1 MRFRVLILFL
11 GAIFAAS
18 PSFASMAN
26 RYAGTD
32 RMDATR
38 IDETDNV
45 FWMESIEFGDP
56 DKTINRVCISG
67 YEFILICRDGRG
79 FSNCG
84 DVFQLNQII
93 TSNGGGR
100 TCVK

>member
-56 DKTINRVCISG
+56 KSLIKIVLSTKIN
-67 YEFILICRDGRG
+67 
-79 FSNCG
+79 
-84 DVFQLNQII
+84 
-93 TSNGGGR
+93 
-100 TCVK
+100 

>member
-45 FWMESIEFGDP
+45 FWMEIIEFGYSDNL
-56 DKTINRVCISG
+56 INRVCISG
-67 YEFILICRDGRG
+67 YEFILICKVGRNSG
-79 FSNCG
+79 RCG